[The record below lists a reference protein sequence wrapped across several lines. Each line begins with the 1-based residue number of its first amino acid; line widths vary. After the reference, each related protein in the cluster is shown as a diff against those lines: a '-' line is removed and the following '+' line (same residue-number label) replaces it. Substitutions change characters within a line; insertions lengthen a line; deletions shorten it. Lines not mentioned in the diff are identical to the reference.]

1 MTSAACAN
9 SSHNPE
15 NWYARLGEHNRT
27 ALEGYE
33 ETIKIENIL
42 TSPLRHITLLKMK
55 RAAVLHQRVIP
66 VCLPEENT
74 TFPVGSS
81 CYVSGWRSTKK
92 EGNLTDLLN
101 EAQVELASS
110 ELCNTSY
117 GGMVTKYEHW
127 ASTPPGKDEVCN
139 VENGAPL
146 VCPGGNGTFVL
157 AGVASSEDWCSN
169 PGQYGVFVD
178 VKMMLSFIET
188 TIAPKKET
196 ISV

>member
-1 MTSAACAN
+1 MN

-15 NWYARLGEHNRT
+15 NWNARLGEHNRT
-27 ALEGYE
+27 VLEGYE

-42 TSPLRHITLLKMK
+42 TSPLGHITLIKMK
-55 RAAVLHQRVIP
+55 RVAVLHQRVTP

-74 TFPVGSS
+74 TFPVESQ

-92 EGNLTDLLN
+92 EGSLTHVLN

-117 GGMVTKYEHW
+117 SGMVTKYEHC
-127 ASTPPGKDEVCN
+127 ASTPRGKDEVCN

-146 VCPGGNGTFVL
+146 VCPGVNGTFVL

-169 PGQYGVFVD
+169 PGQYGVFID
-178 VKMMLSFIET
+178 VKMMLSFIES

>member
-1 MTSAACAN
+1 VN

-15 NWYARLGEHNRT
+15 NWNARLGEHNRT
-27 ALEGYE
+27 VLEGYE
-33 ETIKIENIL
+33 ETIKIDNIL
-42 TSPLRHITLLKMK
+42 TSPLGHITLMKMK
-55 RAAVLHQRVIP
+55 RVAVLHQRVTP

-92 EGNLTDLLN
+92 EGNPTVVLN

-117 GGMVTKYEHW
+117 GGMVTKYEHC

-139 VENGAPL
+139 VENGTPL

-169 PGQYGVFVD
+169 PGQYGVFID
-178 VKMMLSFIET
+178 VKMMLSFIES
-188 TIAPKKET
+188 TIAPKKEA